1 MSAPHRQ
8 SVTRR
13 GFLAGMAALS
23 AAASTFALSV
33 RGASAATEA
42 TGTAPPRTDDPTP
55 YPATDLVARTP
66 HTVREASMLNPMT
79 STSFREITPEGSL
92 AVTGAPNLPAGFT
105 DTFTSRLV
113 DTGEV
118 RLHAVIGGFGPPL
131 LLIHGWPGSW
141 YYWRLVMPA
150 LARSFTVIAVDQRG
164 IGLSDKPEE
173 GYDTR
178 TLANDLVALMD
189 ALGHQQFAVVGVDT
203 GMLIG
208 YALAADHPERV
219 VRLAVGEA
227 PLPGVTPPTPL
238 ILPDQ
243 VVDRLWH
250 IPFNQLRETNE
261 KLVRGREE
269 IFFGAE
275 FAASA
280 GTKKLP
286 ADAVQYYVD
295 GLAASPEALHGS
307 FQLYRAFG
315 VTAVQ
320 NEERKQRRLQVPVLA
335 MGGAESSGAMV
346 ADTMKLIA
354 DDVQALVI
362 PGIGH
367 WLAEQAPEE
376 LLAALTGFLAPYR
389 NGQDAAS

>member
-1 MSAPHRQ
+1 MSSSSTSLPTPTGPGSVSGAPH
-8 SVTRR
+8 
-13 GFLAGMAALS
+13 L
-23 AAASTFALSV
+23 
-33 RGASAATEA
+33 
-42 TGTAPPRTDDPTP
+42 
-55 YPATDLVARTP
+55 
-66 HTVREASMLNPMT
+66 
-79 STSFREITPEGSL
+79 PEGF
-92 AVTGAPNLPAGFT
+92 TG
-105 DTFTSRLV
+105 TFTSRYI
-113 DTGEV
+113 DTGQV
-118 RLHAVIGGFGPPL
+118 GLHAVIGGDGPPV

-141 YYWRLVMPA
+141 YYWRLVMPT
-150 LARSFTVIAVDQRG
+150 LARDFAVIAVDQRG

-178 TLANDLVALMD
+178 TLANDLAGLMD

-203 GMLIG
+203 GLLIG

-227 PLPGVTPPTPL
+227 PLPGIGPSAPL

-243 VVDRLWH
+243 LADRLWH
-250 IPFNQLRETNE
+250 IPFNQLKETNE
-261 KLVRGREE
+261 KLVAGRED

-286 ADAVQYYVD
+286 DYAVQYYVD

-307 FQLYRAFG
+307 FQLYRAFNA
-315 VTAVQ
+315 TAAQ
-320 NEERKQRRLQVPVLA
+320 NLERKSRRLPMPVLA
-335 MGGAESSGAMV
+335 MGGAESLGAIA
-346 ADTMKLIA
+346 ADTMKLVA

-362 PGIGH
+362 PGTGH

-376 LLAALTGFLAPYR
+376 MLAALTAFLAPYR
-389 NGQDAAS
+389 DKQAAADHSGPHAAVS